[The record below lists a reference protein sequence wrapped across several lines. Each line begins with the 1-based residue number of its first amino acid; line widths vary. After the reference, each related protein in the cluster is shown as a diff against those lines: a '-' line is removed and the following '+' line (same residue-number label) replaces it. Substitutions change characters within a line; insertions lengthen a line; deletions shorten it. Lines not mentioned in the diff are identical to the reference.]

1 MDLANDGLPLKESGK
16 IKIANNFINGL
27 NRTLWNEE
35 AREIKLQNKTSKLS
49 DTKSDLSKN
58 NETQSE
64 NEQNDGTEWDFNKFR
79 LTNVNNIIVVI
90 LNINSLT
97 GKLDQSNLLITNKID
112 ILALTKKT
120 GRNFSVIQIPYTWIF
135 GTLETRQ
142 KPKRWRYLDIVR
154 NGILP
159 NLLTKYNFPDDI
171 EGLFIEL
178 NLKKTKWL
186 FLGTYHPP
194 F

>member
-1 MDLANDGLPLKESGK
+1 M
-16 IKIANNFINGL
+16 
-27 NRTLWNEE
+27 
-35 AREIKLQNKTSKLS
+35 
-49 DTKSDLSKN
+49 SKN

-97 GKLDQSNLLITNKID
+97 GKFDQSNLLITNKID

-194 F
+194 L